1 VRRQGRTQRLA
12 DLTSLRRMELAAFS
26 CSRVWASKVFNCLT
40 VELCLRCHKGRE
52 DDNGAALSDRHQ
64 PVPLLFIVAVSRPSP
79 IGRPPYVPAMPSKE
93 THIRIAHFSASP
105 RRLAGSGRTLIAA
118 PQIS

>member
-1 VRRQGRTQRLA
+1 M

-52 DDNGAALSDRHQ
+52 DDNGAALFDRHQ
-64 PVPLLFIVAVSRPSP
+64 PVPLLFIV
-79 IGRPPYVPAMPSKE
+79 GRFAAESYRTA
-93 THIRIAHFSASP
+93 ALCASDALE
-105 RRLAGSGRTLIAA
+105 RNGH
-118 PQIS
+118 